1 MRVQHHKLIR
11 KKKKKLNFG
20 KYLIYDILFH
30 NEKEEIKLREREG
43 AKRV

>member
-11 KKKKKLNFG
+11 KKKLNFG